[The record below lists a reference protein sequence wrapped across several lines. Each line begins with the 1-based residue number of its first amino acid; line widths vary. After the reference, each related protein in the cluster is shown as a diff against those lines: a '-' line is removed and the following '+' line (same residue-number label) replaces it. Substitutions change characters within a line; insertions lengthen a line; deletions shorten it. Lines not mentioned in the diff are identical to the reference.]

1 MKAALIGIIVRTALC
16 LSSLAVRANVTL
28 LVRQDVILLVVTVRV
43 TTALRGQRVL
53 NVLTAMRVPYA
64 KSVHV
69 MHGVQCLVANVN
81 HIANAG

>member
-16 LSSLAVRANVTL
+16 LSSRAVRANVTR
-28 LVRQDVILLVVTVRV
+28 LVRKDVILLVVPVRV
-43 TTALRGQRVL
+43 TSALKDQCVL
-53 NVLTAMRVPYA
+53 NVLTAMRVSYA

-69 MHGVQCLVANVN
+69 MPGVQCLVANVN